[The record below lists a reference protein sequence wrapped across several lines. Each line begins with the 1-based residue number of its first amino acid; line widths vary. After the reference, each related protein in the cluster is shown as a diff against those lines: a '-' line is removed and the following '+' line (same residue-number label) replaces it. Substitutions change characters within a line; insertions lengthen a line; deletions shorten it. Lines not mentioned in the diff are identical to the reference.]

1 MTSATDP
8 LYPVAGRP
16 AEPGAASAGPPRVPS
31 PAATA
36 PRWSLPSLLAILVLA
51 GVLYSWN
58 LSSSGLN
65 SFYSAAVLSGTESWK
80 AWFFGSLDAGNFLTV
95 DKPPLAL
102 MVMGLSC
109 RVFGYGTW
117 QMMLP
122 MIVAALATIWILH
135 ASVKRVWG
143 HGAAAV
149 AALVL
154 ALTPITVAINRDNN
168 PDTLLVFL
176 MVSGAA
182 LGLRAVRTGRLLP
195 LLGSAVCFGL
205 AFNTKMLQGYIA
217 LPAVFVV
224 YVYASGL
231 GWVRRVRNL
240 VAAAVALAV
249 SSFWWA
255 AAVSLVPA
263 DERPYIGGSTDG
275 TAWDLIMGYNGLGR
289 ILGGEGNGGG
299 GGGGGGGF
307 AGTAGV
313 GRMFNDVLGG
323 QISWLLPFAG
333 VALVGGLVLC
343 GRVPRTDLTRAA
355 LVLWGG
361 WTGLHYLTF
370 SMAEGTMHPYYTTAL
385 APGIAA
391 LCAGGGVMLLR
402 AFRAD
407 RRWTWVLPLALGI
420 TGVWAVVLLR
430 RSSGWNTWLWPAIA
444 VVMALAIVG
453 LFLFRSGRRARLL
466 AISVAA
472 AVVASVAG
480 PAAYAWSVPF
490 GSGGGMGGTN
500 PTAGPSTGGGMGGP
514 GTGGGRGGFPGG
526 ANGEGSGESPQGA
539 GNGQAGGSPG
549 GEPPNGQ
556 GGGPSGTLP
565 DGGTPP
571 DGTSGQASG
580 TGDSEAPGTGAGSG
594 SGSGSGSG
602 QASGGTG
609 EMAGGTPPS
618 DGSTSEGDT
627 SSGSTSEGGASEG
640 TTSEGGAS
648 DSASEGGG
656 SSGAGGRPGGAGG
669 FGGGGMGGAS
679 SELIAY
685 LKKHQ
690 DGATWLLAVSSSQSA
705 AQLILG
711 SGEPVISM
719 WGWSGSDRAMTLDR
733 LKELVKNGELH
744 YVQVGGGGMGGGPG
758 GGSDIASEVTQWVQ
772 EHGTAVEASDY
783 GAGTATDTASGSQS
797 ASGQT
802 AGTSALYRLDP
813 SDVN

>member
-8 LYPVAGRP
+8 LHPVAGRP

-36 PRWSLPSLLAILVLA
+36 PRWSLPALLAILVLA

-109 RVFGYGTW
+109 RVLGYGTW

-135 ASVKRVWG
+135 ASVRRVWG

-149 AALVL
+149 AALAL

-217 LPAVFVV
+217 LPAVFAV
-224 YVYASGL
+224 YVLASGL
-231 GWVRRVRNL
+231 GWMRRVRNL
-240 VAAAVALAV
+240 VAAAVALTV

-275 TAWDLIMGYNGLGR
+275 TAWDLITGYNGLGR

-299 GGGGGGGF
+299 GGGGAGGF
-307 AGTAGV
+307 AGTAGA

-343 GRVPRTDLTRAA
+343 GRAPRTDLTRAA

-361 WTGLHYLTF
+361 WTVLHYLTF

-430 RSSGWNTWLWPAIA
+430 RASGWNTWLWPAIA
-444 VVMALAIVG
+444 VVMALAVVG

-466 AISVAA
+466 ALSVAA

-514 GTGGGRGGFPGG
+514 GAGGGRGGFPGG
-526 ANGEGSGESPQGA
+526 ANGEGSGEPPQGA

-556 GGGPSGTLP
+556 GSGPSGTLP
-565 DGGTPP
+565 GGGTPP
-571 DGTSGQASG
+571 GGTNGQA
-580 TGDSEAPGTGAGSG
+580 PGNGSG
-594 SGSGSGSG
+594 SGNGTSGSG

-609 EMAGGTPPS
+609 ETAGGTPPS
-618 DGSTSEGDT
+618 GGSTSEGDA
-627 SSGSTSEGGASEG
+627 SSGGASGGSTSDGGTRDAAGDG
-640 TTSEGGAS
+640 TR
-648 DSASEGGG
+648 DGGG

-679 SELIAY
+679 SELITY

-690 DGATWLLAVSSSQSA
+690 DGATWLLAVPSSQSA

-733 LKELVKNGELH
+733 LKELVKSGELH

-783 GAGTATDTASGSQS
+783 GAGTATDTTSGSQS